1 MATKKVYFNQIKLF
15 RTDNN
20 QLSTRSI
27 KEIFTT
33 VFDRYAVQVQ
43 NENYY
48 SLTLSN
54 EGQDKITMDIISNTD
69 EYLFCRVGKRKD
81 NNSMLLRD
89 YNTYGSDDVLTPQEA
104 ITKGVEIF
112 TYFLLNYSTDI
123 FGIVSTQAAP
133 SEKIIN
139 RILRLHSEKY
149 YTEVMNIPNNGSV
162 RKLYDPGSEISK
174 ITINLPIPDA
184 EYLERVLELNENQII
199 DIVKDD
205 IRSLTLV
212 VQSESR
218 RPLTTERS
226 KISRVLDAI
235 SATKEHYNKAV
246 LRAKGPNEKMQDYD
260 FKAQLFSYSIDI
272 RAYHIENGQRIYYN
286 ISEITEEF
294 YNQLLEAYRTNKEDL
309 IYITNNHQV
318 IEAG

>member
-1 MATKKVYFNQIKLF
+1 MKWLQKKVYFNQIKLF

-112 TYFLLNYSTDI
+112 TYFLLNYSTEI
-123 FGIVSTQAAP
+123 FGIVSTLAAP
-133 SEKIIN
+133 SGNIIN

-246 LRAKGPNEKMQDYD
+246 LRAKGPNEKKCKIMILKPNYLVT
-260 FKAQLFSYSIDI
+260 QL
-272 RAYHIENGQRIYYN
+272 
-286 ISEITEEF
+286 T
-294 YNQLLEAYRTNKEDL
+294 
-309 IYITNNHQV
+309 
-318 IEAG
+318 